1 MHTQRVVS
9 ARHDPLGAAA
19 AQDVDDVSCA
29 ESLATLREARNAG
42 QKLLRLNRAVAFRP
56 RLAAIVASAAGALER
71 LVEVAQLNGATA
83 FGRFGVAQDLAQ
95 LLARDALLAL
105 ERITGVGIDLLLDEE
120 FGGANVREAEI

>member
-1 MHTQRVVS
+1 MHPRRVVP

-56 RLAAIVASAAGALER
+56 RFAAIVASAAGALER
-71 LVEVAQLNGATA
+71 LIEVTQLNGALT
-83 FGRFGVAQDLAQ
+83 FGRFGVPQDLPQ
-95 LLARDALLAL
+95 LLARDAML
-105 ERITGVGIDLLLDEE
+105 
-120 FGGANVREAEI
+120 